1 MTRVA
6 KAALRSL
13 ELARLIQDSIRADA
27 GRGRDVERIGTF
39 IATFHRDDPN
49 PFLNY
54 AIPEENARP
63 APSDVDALVAAYLER
78 DRQPRLEYLPELAGA
93 VESALSDRGFIV
105 EGRLPRLI
113 CASSADVIESEVSGI
128 ELLSPSTDAEFR
140 AVATVQWE
148 AYQERGDVPERVVEG
163 LRRSAE
169 AGGVVILARDAASEA
184 AGAGQCTPP
193 SNGLTELTSV
203 GVRQHFR
210 RRGIAQALS
219 SRLASD
225 AFAKGATSVFLMA
238 RGESEARI
246 YERSGFRRE
255 GEVLHISLP

>member
-6 KAALRSL
+6 KAAPRSL
-13 ELARLIQDSIRADA
+13 ELARRIQDSIRADA
-27 GRGRDVERIGTF
+27 CRGRDVEQIGPF
-39 IATFHRDDPN
+39 VATFHRDDSN

-54 AIPEENARP
+54 AIPDESARP
-63 APSDVDALVAAYLER
+63 APGDVDALVAAYVR
-78 DRQPRLEYLPELAGA
+78 RGRQPRLEYLPELAGA
-93 VESALSDRGFIV
+93 VEPAMSERGFAV
-105 EGRLPRLI
+105 EGRLPLLI
-113 CASSADVIESEVSGI
+113 CASWADVIGSEVPGI
-128 ELLSPSTDAEFR
+128 ELLSPSTDAEFL

-148 AYQERGDVPERVVEG
+148 AYQERGAVPERVAEG

-169 AGGVVILARDAASEA
+169 AGGVVILARDAAFEA

-203 GVRQHFR
+203 GVRKPFR

-219 SRLASD
+219 ARLASD
-225 AFAKGATSVFLMA
+225 AFTKGATSVFLMA

-246 YERSGFRRE
+246 YERSGFRRD